1 MEDIK
6 LKLLS
11 LCAFNIKENPLIK
24 AFISTDEAT
33 PDDKIKAYSLIM
45 NTLLDE
51 SQTLSQ
57 YLRDL
62 LLFSDS
68 PVLLKAAYDPTPFR
82 TACVEHDVEIIRELS
97 EVNTEQLFASK
108 ACIGFPVYE
117 NGEFNFTADFFI
129 ELARLHRTGPYAKD
143 RAFLY
148 SDERLEPIEKTDP
161 ITLSMLKRY
170 EVQRKQLVDNTEYF
184 LKGLPAANALLYGD
198 RGTGKSSTIKAIF
211 NEYQDLR
218 IIQLPRNEIPN
229 LLKLYNRLEKLPHKF
244 IIMLDDISFSESD
257 DGYNALK
264 AALEG
269 ALLSKPDNILIYATT
284 NRRHILKETQSG
296 RDGGDISRADA
307 IDEGMS
313 LADRFGLFI
322 TFTKPDKLAF
332 LDIVEQIAAE
342 RGISPTQ
349 EFLDKAE
356 RFAIKKAGRSPRIAR
371 QFVDMYESAKAVSE
385 EE

>member
-24 AFISTDEAT
+24 AFISTDEGT

-129 ELARLHRTGPYAKD
+129 EQARLD
-143 RAFLY
+143 R
-148 SDERLEPIEKTDP
+148 
-161 ITLSMLKRY
+161 
-170 EVQRKQLVDNTEYF
+170 
-184 LKGLPAANALLYGD
+184 
-198 RGTGKSSTIKAIF
+198 KS
-211 NEYQDLR
+211 
-218 IIQLPRNEIPN
+218 
-229 LLKLYNRLEKLPHKF
+229 
-244 IIMLDDISFSESD
+244 
-257 DGYNALK
+257 
-264 AALEG
+264 
-269 ALLSKPDNILIYATT
+269 
-284 NRRHILKETQSG
+284 
-296 RDGGDISRADA
+296 
-307 IDEGMS
+307 
-313 LADRFGLFI
+313 
-322 TFTKPDKLAF
+322 
-332 LDIVEQIAAE
+332 V
-342 RGISPTQ
+342 
-349 EFLDKAE
+349 
-356 RFAIKKAGRSPRIAR
+356 
-371 QFVDMYESAKAVSE
+371 V
-385 EE
+385 

>member
-24 AFISTDEAT
+24 VFISTDEGT

-117 NGEFNFTADFFI
+117 NGEFK
-129 ELARLHRTGPYAKD
+129 G
-143 RAFLY
+143 
-148 SDERLEPIEKTDP
+148 EKGWGKFV
-161 ITLSMLKRY
+161 KR
-170 EVQRKQLVDNTEYF
+170 VPR
-184 LKGLPAANALLYGD
+184 
-198 RGTGKSSTIKAIF
+198 TIK
-211 NEYQDLR
+211 
-218 IIQLPRNEIPN
+218 
-229 LLKLYNRLEKLPHKF
+229 
-244 IIMLDDISFSESD
+244 
-257 DGYNALK
+257 
-264 AALEG
+264 
-269 ALLSKPDNILIYATT
+269 
-284 NRRHILKETQSG
+284 
-296 RDGGDISRADA
+296 
-307 IDEGMS
+307 
-313 LADRFGLFI
+313 
-322 TFTKPDKLAF
+322 
-332 LDIVEQIAAE
+332 
-342 RGISPTQ
+342 
-349 EFLDKAE
+349 
-356 RFAIKKAGRSPRIAR
+356 
-371 QFVDMYESAKAVSE
+371 
-385 EE
+385 